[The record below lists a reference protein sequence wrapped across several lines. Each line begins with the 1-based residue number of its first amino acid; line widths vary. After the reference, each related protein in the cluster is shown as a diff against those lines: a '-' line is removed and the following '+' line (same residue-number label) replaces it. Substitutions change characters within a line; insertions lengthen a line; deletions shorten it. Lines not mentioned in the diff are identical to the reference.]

1 MSKFEPVIAAST
13 ARVWPGLGHWNL
25 YFIVKFAL
33 QWGGYLNIQV
43 LPNLLFAAF
52 LLIPLRKHS
61 TVVVRRLL
69 AVPVAMALFYRDTW
83 LPPLDEW
90 VELPSVMDLSSGHLL
105 TLVGNLIDWSFCGWL
120 LVLVMAYLFVQPWLR
135 MTTLSLAGLAWLSVT
150 YLAALPPTHGA
161 SSTRVMP
168 SVDKVTPSSVAVDV
182 YLKQFYDSEAD
193 RRVSFQPPTAAAQ
206 PFDLL
211 LINIDSMSWDDLDA
225 LGLRD
230 HPLLRQMD
238 VLFDRFNSAASDQ
251 VPAALRLLR
260 AGCGQPPRRDL
271 FVPAPESCL
280 LFDELGKQGFVGQT
294 LLNHTGRFA
303 GFLNAVQTLGSLPE
317 PEMNT
322 GHWQPML
329 SGPDGLPVWRDR
341 EVLGDWWKHRQAQPQ
356 ARVALFYN
364 TLTLHE
370 GNQIV
375 AADGNVRRADYKAR
389 AQVLLD
395 DLSGFIEQLELS
407 GRRVV
412 VVMVPNHGA
421 ALRGDRMQFPGMH
434 EIPSPS
440 ITQVPVGIKLIGMG
454 RNPRS
459 MPLHVS
465 EPSSYLAV
473 AQLIDR
479 LYGTPSPAAGEQPD
493 WQPLLAGLAQAP
505 LVSESEGSIV
515 LDYAA
520 TPYVRITEKDP
531 WLPYRP
537 VSQ

>member
-1 MSKFEPVIAAST
+1 MSKFEPVTGAST
-13 ARVWPGLGHWNL
+13 ARVWSGLGHWNL
-25 YFIVKFAL
+25 YFILKLAL

-43 LPNLLFAAF
+43 LPNLLFVAF

-61 TVVVRRLL
+61 TAVIRRLL

-90 VELPSVMDLSSGHLL
+90 VKLSSVMNLSSGHLL
-105 TLVGNLIDWSFCGWL
+105 TLAGSLVDWSLCGWL
-120 LVLVMAYLFVQPWLR
+120 LVLVMAYQFVQPWLR

-150 YLAALPPTHGA
+150 HPSVLPLTHGA
-161 SSTRVMP
+161 SLTRALAP
-168 SVDKVTPSSVAVDV
+168 ADKAAPSSEAIDV

-193 RRVSFQPPTAAAQ
+193 RRVSFLPATAAAQ

-225 LGLRD
+225 VGLRD

-238 VLFDRFNSAASDQ
+238 VLFDHFNSAASEQ

-280 LFDELGKQGFVGQT
+280 LFDALGKQGFVGQT

-317 PEMNT
+317 PEVDA
-322 GHWQPML
+322 GHWQSML
-329 SGPDGLPVWRDR
+329 SGPDGSPVWRDR
-341 EVLGDWWKHRQAQPQ
+341 EVLGDWWKQRQAQPE

-364 TLTLHE
+364 TQTLHE
-370 GNQIV
+370 GNHVV
-375 AADGNVRRADYKAR
+375 AADGNIRRADYKAR
-389 AQVLLD
+389 AQALLD
-395 DLSGFIEQLELS
+395 DLSGFIEQLEHS

-412 VVMVPNHGA
+412 VVMVPGHGA
-421 ALRGDRMQFPGMH
+421 ALRGDRMQLPGMYK
-434 EIPSPS
+434 IPSPS

-473 AQLIDR
+473 AQLTNR
-479 LYGTPSPAAGEQPD
+479 LYGTPSPAGGEQPD
-493 WQPLLAGLAQAP
+493 WQPLLTGLAQVR

-520 TPYVRITEKDP
+520 TPYVRITENDP